1 MRRVLYGVHVAV
13 LGLAGLLCIFLAVDP
28 VHAQTGDLQRRIAVL
43 EDAKLDHRLT
53 ALETEVSNLDEL
65 KTEVRATIGGV
76 GILLIEA
83 FIVRRK
89 RREV

>member
-1 MRRVLYGVHVAV
+1 MRRLLYGVHVAV

-28 VHAQTGDLQRRIAVL
+28 VHAQSADLQRRVAVL
-43 EDAKLDHRLT
+43 EDAKIDHRLT
-53 ALETEVSNLDEL
+53 ALETQVADLQEL
-65 KTEVRATIGGV
+65 KIEVRGTIGGV

-89 RREV
+89 RREA